1 LIVVSD
7 YLEQFGIG
15 RLAKQT
21 GRRYSLVNSEFPLKS
36 HFRCNFTQGSDVRT
50 ELRTAVLVASG
61 ALLATSNSIL
71 GHHSFAMFDQE
82 HPIEVVGTVTEF
94 RYSSPHIYI
103 FLDVKGE
110 DGVSK
115 VWLLEGGSPS
125 LLVRDGWNGSSIKP
139 GDELRMTIDPLRSGA
154 PGGAWQANRIKF
166 KDGRPIVAPK

>member
-1 LIVVSD
+1 MD
-7 YLEQFGIG
+7 IG
-15 RLAKQT
+15 H
-21 GRRYSLVNSEFPLKS
+21 LVNRFGKRYRSTGIRNFPLNS
-36 HFRCNFTQGSDVRT
+36 QFNLQFTQGRSDLGRKRQAAALFAAGV
-50 ELRTAVLVASG
+50 
-61 ALLATSNSIL
+61 LLATSGPTW

-103 FLDVKGE
+103 FLDVKGG

-125 LLVRDGWNGSSIKP
+125 LLLRDGWTGSSIKP

-154 PGGAWQANRIKF
+154 PGGAWQATRIKF